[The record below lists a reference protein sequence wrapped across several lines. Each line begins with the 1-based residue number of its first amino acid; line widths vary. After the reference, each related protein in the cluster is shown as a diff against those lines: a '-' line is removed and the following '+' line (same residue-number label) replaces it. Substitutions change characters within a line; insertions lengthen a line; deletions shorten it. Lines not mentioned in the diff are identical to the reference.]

1 MSTAAQDTRAVEV
14 SVRQMREAD
23 FIAARSILRLA
34 FGTFIGVPDPASF
47 AADKEYVATRWNANP
62 SAALVGEGNGTVL
75 GSNFVSNWG
84 SFASFGPLTV
94 RPEHWNRGVAKRLLA
109 ATMDLFDAW
118 RVREAGLFTF
128 AHSARHVHLYQ
139 KFGFWPRML
148 TAIMAKP
155 AGATPAGVCLKYSNL
170 DESEREQVL
179 AACRGLTGSILE
191 GLDVTLEIR
200 SVERQTLGDTV
211 VLWAGD
217 VMDGFAVCHCG
228 EGTEAG
234 ANSCYV
240 KFAAVRPGQ
249 DMERRF
255 EQLLKTCEAL
265 AVERGLKRL
274 EAGVNLARSRAYR
287 SMLQQGFRTA
297 MQGVAMQRADSPGF
311 NRPDVFIADDWR

>member
-1 MSTAAQDTRAVEV
+1 MSTPAQDTRAVEI

-23 FIAARSILRLA
+23 LPAARSILRLA
-34 FGTFIGVPDPASF
+34 FGTFIGVPDPTSF

-62 SAALVGEGNGTVL
+62 SAALVAEGNGAVV
-75 GSNFVSNWG
+75 GSNFASHWG
-84 SFASFGPLTV
+84 SFGFFGPLTV
-94 RPEHWNRGVAKRLLA
+94 RPELWNRRVAQKLLA
-109 ATMDLFDAW
+109 ATMDLFEAW

-139 KFGFWPRML
+139 KFGFWPRLL
-148 TAIMAKP
+148 TAIMEKP
-155 AGATPAGVCLKYSNL
+155 TSATRPGVWLKYSDL

-179 AACRGLTGSILE
+179 DACRALTDSILE
-191 GLDVTLEIR
+191 GLDVRLEIQ
-200 SVERQTLGDTV
+200 SVERQRLGDTV
-211 VLWAGD
+211 VLWDGD
-217 VMDGFAVCHCG
+217 VLDAFAVCHCG

-234 ANSCYV
+234 AHTCYV

-255 EQLLKTCEAL
+255 DQLLKACEAL

-287 SMLQQGFRTA
+287 SLLQQGFRTA
-297 MQGVAMQRADSPGF
+297 MQGVAMQCADSPGF